1 MIVSILF
8 ETPFPVP
15 DPQGELRRL
24 KPYFCLEENPEEQLR
39 LSAVFP
45 FCFNLFLQYK
55 SLAIDRN
62 NPLLRRSEPTRYN
75 SQHIACEMYQLTKS
89 NHWSLTR

>member
-15 DPQGELRRL
+15 DPQGELRCL

-45 FCFNLFLQYK
+45 LCFNLFLQYK
-55 SLAIDRN
+55 SLAIERPYYGDLNQLDIIRN
-62 NPLLRRSEPTRYN
+62 T
-75 SQHIACEMYQLTKS
+75 
-89 NHWSLTR
+89 